1 MDKLLSAA
9 KASDTSDNVVSE
21 TLKKRLPNNILDGK
35 LVCIVDG
42 IFCDVCRYTYNQ
54 EVVELNPY
62 RVSIEN
68 APGKDTNYKQDA
80 ILKPF
85 TLYGHEVD
93 NNELMLLGND
103 YVWVYDEVE
112 FIDNGLAYIAWCKIN
127 LTVARKVTNK
137 NGSKILVDIE
147 ESEFKENVRIFNSSD
162 LAEKCVENN
171 ICVREY
177 KLNPEK
183 RFNANSVRH
192 ITIKD
197 YESIRY
203 NSKIK
208 FLETC
213 IYFLKNINRVSGI
226 LDKNTLIYAVPNY
239 KFNWSEEYN
248 YLRNCSR
255 NWCCTPEL
263 FSLDALVLVLL
274 MCLDERDLNKLLS

>member
-42 IFCDVCRYTYNQ
+42 IFCDIHRYTWCD
-54 EVVELNPY
+54 EWMELNPY

-68 APGKDTNYKQDA
+68 APGKDTDREQDA

-85 TLYGHEVD
+85 TLYGHEVN
-93 NNELMLLGND
+93 NNELILLGND
-103 YVWVYDEVE
+103 YVWVYNEVE
-112 FIDNGLAYIAWCKIN
+112 WIDKGLAYIAECKIN
-127 LTVARKVTNK
+127 LTVARKVTDK

-147 ESEFKENVRIFNSSD
+147 ESEFKENVRIFNSSE
-162 LAEKCVENN
+162 LAVKCVENN
-171 ICVREY
+171 IYIREY
-177 KLNPEK
+177 KLNPNK

-197 YESIRY
+197 YENQRY

-208 FLETC
+208 FLKTC
-213 IYFLKNINRVSGI
+213 ISFLKNINSVNDV

-239 KFNWSEEYN
+239 MFNWSEEYN

-255 NWCCTPEL
+255 NWRCTPEL
-263 FSLDALVLVLL
+263 FSLDALVLVLI